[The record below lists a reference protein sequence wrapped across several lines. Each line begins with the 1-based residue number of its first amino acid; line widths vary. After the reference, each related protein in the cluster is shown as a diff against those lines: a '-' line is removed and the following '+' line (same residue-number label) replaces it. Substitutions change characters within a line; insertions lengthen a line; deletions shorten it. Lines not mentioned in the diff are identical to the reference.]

1 MFRAGLEPMQLHW
14 APRHGVWE
22 GCSFFRLTEHND
34 IITPRLTEHNDVIM
48 LLFGGAPRLEF
59 ALCPAFAKAGLAHV
73 I

>member
-14 APRHGVWE
+14 AARHGVWE
-22 GCSFFRLTEHND
+22 GCSFFQLTEHND
-34 IITPRLTEHNDVIM
+34 IITSRLTEHNDVITV
-48 LLFGGAPRLEF
+48 LFGGAPRLEF